1 METQEHK
8 NWLNTDFHQYLKDTF
23 LFNTPHYWGHS
34 SNPGDSNF
42 FYSTNLNIFD
52 SMSQFLISKLLK
64 TIDKKVDV
72 ERMYLNIQHPGMNG
86 NYHID
91 SCDFTAVYMVCGNG
105 DLQILKEKDYVF
117 EENKLIIFKSNKS
130 HRGLAPDRNVR
141 ISLAFKLK
149 ERKNS

>member
-1 METQEHK
+1 
-8 NWLNTDFHQYLKDTF
+8 
-23 LFNTPHYWGHS
+23 
-34 SNPGDSNF
+34 
-42 FYSTNLNIFD
+42 
-52 SMSQFLISKLLK
+52 
-64 TIDKKVDV
+64 
-72 ERMYLNIQHPGMNG
+72 MNG

-141 ISLAFKLK
+141 ISLAFKLN